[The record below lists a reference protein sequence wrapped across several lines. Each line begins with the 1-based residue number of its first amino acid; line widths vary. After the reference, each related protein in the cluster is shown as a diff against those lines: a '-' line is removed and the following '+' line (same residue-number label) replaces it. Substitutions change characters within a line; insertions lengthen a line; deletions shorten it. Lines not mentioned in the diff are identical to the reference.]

1 MNISKRLI
9 PLCLGLISLWLGQG
23 CTPKKALPPLPS
35 AVVVLDSNL
44 TYESLNQRVV
54 VSTKLTKKDL
64 NRKDLPAWMSRNSVK
79 VSQKK
84 EVVLVGSSRQYPE
97 AWFCTQLINRD
108 SVSKQLIVHEDNRL
122 RCDGFEVFTTK
133 NGKITPWGSL
143 DRSTPFANYPLPYF
157 TYAIPLTIQP
167 KDTLNLVIHTRRG
180 FGVHEVNLNISTND
194 NYLSTHFTIF
204 LTRVFQITVFMIL
217 AITMIILGQIF
228 RYRSMTYWG
237 LYILGIACVHITTWG
252 FTDPITNFS
261 YIGLSGSNVSVFGM
275 MMACISPQL
284 FMMEWMKPIPKNEKV
299 FKYISYSLFGIS
311 LFFTVCY
318 LFPKPLFDL
327 IHNTVNLSL
336 VMIVLIFLSIIWIFY
351 YSFLA
356 WIRAKIYYLFISL
369 VIAYAPFVLSQTTLF
384 NNSSFIILKSDNLI
398 ILFITIG
405 LAMVGVYLLREQL
418 VTRKKLEENL
428 IQLRGALEDIR
439 RNEVETIGRNL
450 HDNVGN
456 MLASV
461 LGYLNLKNQ
470 NPEVVKNL
478 LNDTI
483 NEVRFLS
490 HTLVKQDN
498 LPITD
503 KLEMLVSR
511 FNDFS
516 PIKLYFND
524 YSLGKLNKIEDSRQK
539 NLYMIVQEALTN
551 VVKHSKA
558 TVAHI
563 QIFDNE
569 GSFQVT
575 IEDDGIGIASD
586 STHKGIGLQNIY
598 KRAELSAINI
608 SIDSN
613 ASGTNLILEVHENK
627 NDYRR

>member
-9 PLCLGLISLWLGQG
+9 PLCLGLISLWIGQG

-44 TYESLNQRVV
+44 IYESLNERVV
-54 VSTKLTKKDL
+54 VSTELTAKDL
-64 NRKDLPAWMSRNSVK
+64 SRKDLIAWMSRNSVK

-84 EVVLVGSSRQYPE
+84 EAIVLGPFRKYPE
-97 AWFCTQLINRD
+97 AWFCTQVINRGNE
-108 SVSKQLIVHEDNRL
+108 SKQLIVYEYNRL

-133 NGKITPWGSL
+133 NGKITQWGSL
-143 DRSTPFANYPLPYF
+143 DRSTPFSNYPLPFF
-157 TYAIPLTIQP
+157 TYAIPLTLQP
-167 KDTLNLVIHTRRG
+167 KDTLNLVIHTRRR
-180 FGVHEVNLNISTND
+180 FGVHEVNLNISTNE
-194 NYLSTHFTIF
+194 NYLSTHFAIF

-217 AITMIILGQIF
+217 AITMLILGRVF
-228 RYRSMTYWG
+228 RYRSMSYWG
-237 LYILGIACVHITTWG
+237 LYILGIVCVHITTWG
-252 FTDPITNFS
+252 FTDSIANFS

-275 MMACISPQL
+275 MIACVSPQL
-284 FMMEWMKPIPKNEKV
+284 FMIEWMKPIPKNEKG
-299 FKYISYSLFGIS
+299 FKGISYSLFGIS

-318 LFPKPLFDL
+318 LFPTPLFNL
-327 IHNTVNLSL
+327 IQNTVNLSL
-336 VMIVLIFLSIIWIFY
+336 IMIVLVFLSVFWIFY

-356 WIRAKIYYLFISL
+356 LIRAKVYYLFIGL
-369 VIAYAPFVLSQTTLF
+369 VIAYTPFVLSQTTLF

-405 LAMVGVYLLREQL
+405 LAMVGVSLLREQL
-418 VTRKKLEENL
+418 VTRKKLEQNL
-428 IQLRGALEDIR
+428 TLLRVSLEDIR
-439 RNEVETIGRNL
+439 KNEVETIGRNL

-470 NPEVVKNL
+470 NPEVAKNL

-503 KLEMLVSR
+503 KLEILVSH

-516 PIKLYFND
+516 PIRLYFND
-524 YSLGKLNKIEDSRQK
+524 YSLGKLNKIEALRQQ
-539 NLYMIVQEALTN
+539 NLYMIIQEALTN

-558 TVAHI
+558 TKTYI
-563 QIFDNE
+563 QVFDQE
-569 GSFQVT
+569 GQLQVT
-575 IEDDGIGIASD
+575 IEDDGIGMVSGVVQE
-586 STHKGIGLQNIY
+586 GIGLKNMY
-598 KRAELSAINI
+598 KRAELSAFKVTV
-608 SIDSN
+608 DSN
-613 ASGTNLILEVHENK
+613 ASGTNIIIEVHEN
-627 NDYRR
+627 